1 MEAADIAW
9 ILAAVALV
17 ALMFPGL
24 AFLYGGMLGSGQV
37 LNMFMMVMGSLAV
50 TSVVYVIYGHG
61 LVLGDSVGAPGTD
74 AGGGAVRDDQVAALD
89 AAHELLAQALTALDN
104 RR

>member
-1 MEAADIAW
+1 MTTPGPHPRPAPTGPDIDE
-9 ILAAVALV
+9 LRS
-17 ALMFPGL
+17 
-24 AFLYGGMLGSGQV
+24 AFDDL
-37 LNMFMMVMGSLAV
+37 
-50 TSVVYVIYGHG
+50 
-61 LVLGDSVGAPGTD
+61 LGDSVGAPGTD